1 MKKYFWVFLL
11 AAGFVFWG
19 CATTDDLKRT
29 RQDVDQK
36 VASLKEET
44 GRLQKGLDESRDVE
58 KALRKNQADTG
69 ADLTELR
76 EQIMKLRG
84 TTEELRRDLD
94 NLKAERKE
102 KDAKLKDIS
111 LRIGFIENFIGVGK
125 KFEQGE
131 AVARKEEKKGNA
143 NRNGKNGKNGNNGK
157 SDSYSLAYR
166 DFKNGRYEDA
176 RRGFQKYLEKNPNTD
191 LSDNAQ
197 FWIGE
202 SYYLE
207 NNYERAILEYEKVIK
222 NFPDGDRVPH
232 ALLKQGLSFLN
243 LGDEDSGKLLLQQ
256 LVKDY
261 PNTSQAKIAKAK
273 LKELNK

>member
-1 MKKYFWVFLL
+1 VKRCFWVFLL
-11 AAGFVFWG
+11 AAGFIFWG

-29 RQDVDQK
+29 RHDVDQK
-36 VASLKEET
+36 VTSLKEET
-44 GRLQKGLDESRDVE
+44 AQLQKGVDESREVE

-76 EQIMKLRG
+76 EQVKKLQG
-84 TTEELRRDLD
+84 STEELRRDLD
-94 NLKAERKE
+94 SLKAERKE

-125 KFEQGE
+125 KTEQGE
-131 AVARKEEKKGNA
+131 TVARKEEKKGNA
-143 NRNGKNGKNGNNGK
+143 NRTARNGNNGK
-157 SDSYSLAYR
+157 SDGYSLAYR
-166 DFKNGRYEDA
+166 DFKNAKYEDA
-176 RRGFQKYLEKNPNTD
+176 RRGFQKYLEQNPNTD

-207 NNYERAILEYEKVIK
+207 SNYEKAILEYEKVIK

-232 ALLKQGLSFLN
+232 ALLKQGLSFLS

>member
-1 MKKYFWVFLL
+1 VKKFLWVFLL

-29 RQDVDQK
+29 RHDVDQK
-36 VASLKEET
+36 VNVLKEET
-44 GRLQKGLDESRDVE
+44 ARLQKGLDESREAE

-76 EQIMKLRG
+76 EQIKKLRG
-84 TTEELRRDLD
+84 TAEELRRDLD
-94 NLKAERKE
+94 NLRAERRE
-102 KDAKLKDIS
+102 KDAKLKDIG

-125 KFEQGE
+125 KSEPGE
-131 AVARKEEKKGNA
+131 NAVRKEDKKGNSHRA
-143 NRNGKNGKNGNNGK
+143 AKNGNNGK
-157 SDSYSLAYR
+157 SNGYSLAYK
-166 DFKNGRYEDA
+166 DFKSARYEDA

-202 SYYLE
+202 TYYLE
-207 NNYERAILEYEKVIK
+207 NNYEKAILEYEKVIK

-232 ALLKQGLSFLN
+232 ALLKQGLSFLK

-256 LVKDY
+256 VVKDY
-261 PNTSQAKIAKAK
+261 PATGQAKIAKAK
-273 LKELNK
+273 LKELKE